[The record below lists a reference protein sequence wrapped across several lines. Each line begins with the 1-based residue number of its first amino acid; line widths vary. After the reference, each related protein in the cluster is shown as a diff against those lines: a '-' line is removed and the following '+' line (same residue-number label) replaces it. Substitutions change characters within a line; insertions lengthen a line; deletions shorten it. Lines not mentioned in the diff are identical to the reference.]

1 MHSIGTPDDDLLRVV
16 AALRKQ
22 LPDIVIHVR
31 ADAGF
36 GLPRMYEVC
45 EQNHLT
51 YTFGFSTNAR
61 LKTLTE
67 ELMKQAVDGYQQT
80 KEKQRLFDCFDYQCD
95 SWDRTRR
102 VIAKAECHDRG
113 EPTSASRSPTAR
125 AFYPPPTATACEYDH
140 YTQAGESEQR
150 MDELKN
156 GLSMDRLSCP
166 PLHGQLLPA
175 AVAHWPP

>member
-1 MHSIGTPDDDLLRVV
+1 MCLSRGCGPARCMPPSGADDDLLRVV

-22 LPDIVIHVR
+22 RPDIVIHVR

-113 EPTSASRSPTAR
+113 TNLRFTVTNRPGVLSAADGQAR
-125 AFYPPPTATACEYDH
+125 
-140 YTQAGESEQR
+140 
-150 MDELKN
+150 
-156 GLSMDRLSCP
+156 
-166 PLHGQLLPA
+166 
-175 AVAHWPP
+175 V